1 MARWIKTPKEVKPLS
16 RKERMHCAQTWALAG
31 SSRPTSPQ
39 AQAVRDQ
46 MDGWIEAGQVERA
59 PRVEHE
65 AAEQQELATRART
78 RWWFPGFSHQPQE
91 GGGEIRGAQMRQR
104 GQRAGLQDV
113 EVLVPARRALR
124 PDVGVDVPWP
134 FPALRLGLELKAP
147 SARWARDDLH
157 PGPGWWL
164 TIEYEG
170 TPTDPEG
177 LERTHYGLRGKQA
190 KRLRLLNA
198 CGYQTMVAYSAEE
211 ALAWIES
218 QVGPEPVEIQWP

>member
-1 MARWIKTPKEVKPLS
+1 MTRWIKTPKEVKPLS

-31 SSRPTSPQ
+31 NSRPMSPQ

-78 RWWFPGFSHQPQE
+78 RWWYPGFSHIAQE
-91 GGGEIRGAQMRQR
+91 SGNAEGAVYGRKLKDR

-113 EVLVPARRALR
+113 EVLVPARFTRDTSRA
-124 PDVGVDVPWP
+124 
-134 FPALRLGLELKAP
+134 ATRLALELKSP
-147 SARWARDDLH
+147 QARWARDDLH
-157 PGPGWWL
+157 PGPKWWL
-164 TIEYEG
+164 TIEYQG
-170 TPTDPEG
+170 TQTDPAG
-177 LERTHYGLRGKQA
+177 DERTHYGLRGKQA
-190 KRLRLLNA
+190 RRLRLLNA

-211 ALAWIES
+211 ALAWIEA
-218 QVGPEPVEIQWP
+218 QVGPEPVEIEWP